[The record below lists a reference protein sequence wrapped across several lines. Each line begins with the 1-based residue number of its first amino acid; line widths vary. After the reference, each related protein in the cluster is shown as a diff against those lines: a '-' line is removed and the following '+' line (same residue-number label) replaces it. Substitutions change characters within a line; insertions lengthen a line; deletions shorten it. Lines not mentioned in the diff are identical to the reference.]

1 MQAVKAMVVVMG
13 LAIIGIVVFIVLSL
27 VQRTGSGSA
36 DNAGFGELALPLP
49 DGCVLAAAELAEGR
63 LVLRLAGPAAAG
75 CQQAVLLDP
84 ESGQVLGRVTL
95 TLEP

>member
-1 MQAVKAMVVVMG
+1 MQAVKVMVVVMG
-13 LAIIGIVVFIVLSL
+13 LAIIGIIAFIVLSL

-36 DNAGFGELALPLP
+36 DSAGFGELALPVP
-49 DGCVLAAAELAEGR
+49 DGCVLAAAALAEGR
-63 LVLRLAGPAAAG
+63 LVLRLEGPAAAG

-95 TLEP
+95 TREP